1 MTQEMDNLTQKM
13 NEMRAEIKTY
23 SDLEAVEQ
31 SALQEKQHLS
41 GRKNTLQSNSTALQQ
56 LVESRRKILDVK
68 RNAAASDASKA
79 LETQEVRITAYHSLI
94 ELLLS
99 HLLNLLL
106 CQTKMRALE
115 DNLFLMRETVAQ
127 KSAETNIEPIRNEC
141 TTLSTSIH
149 QMLAESLK
157 GA

>member
-79 LETQEVRITAYHSLI
+79 LETQEVRITAY
-94 ELLLS
+94 
-99 HLLNLLL
+99 
-106 CQTKMRALE
+106 
-115 DNLFLMRETVAQ
+115 
-127 KSAETNIEPIRNEC
+127 
-141 TTLSTSIH
+141 SIKNH
-149 QMLAESLK
+149 GQASSDDQAPPAG
-157 GA
+157 GARRR